1 MVFQHRVEAAY
12 LLADELKQ
20 YKNQEALVLAIPR
33 GGIPLGYVVAKELN
47 LPLEVVLSKKIGHPN
62 QKEFAIGAVTLRSR
76 ILSPSISDVSSKYIE
91 DETQAIRA
99 FLAKR
104 YQEYYGEKTP
114 PELNNKIVIVIDD
127 GIATGNTI
135 LSTLEML
142 HNEKPNRIVVAVPV
156 SSKEALKKL
165 QKSPFIDEVV
175 CLLTPTNFQAVGQ
188 FYENF
193 DTVENAE
200 VKNLLNQKTVD

>member
-1 MVFQHRVEAAY
+1 MVFKDRVEAAY

-33 GGIPLGYVVAKELN
+33 GGVPLGYVVAKELN

-62 QKEFAIGAVTLRSR
+62 QKEFAIGAVTLKSR

-91 DETQAIRA
+91 DETQTIRA

-142 HNEKPNRIVVAVPV
+142 HNEQPKRIVIAVPI
-156 SSKEALKKL
+156 SSKEALRKL

-175 CLLTPTNFQAVGQ
+175 CLSAPANFQAVGQ

-193 DTVENAE
+193 DPVGNDE
-200 VKNLLNQKTVD
+200 VKTLLNQKTVD

>member
-1 MVFQHRVEAAY
+1 MVFKDRVEAAY
-12 LLADELKQ
+12 LLADDLKQ

-76 ILSPSISDVSSKYIE
+76 ILSPSILDVSSKYIE

-104 YQEYYGEKTP
+104 YQEYYGEKKP

-165 QKSPFIDEVV
+165 QKSSFIDEVV

>member
-91 DETQAIRA
+91 DETQTIRV

>member
-1 MVFQHRVEAAY
+1 MVFKDRVEAAY
-12 LLADELKQ
+12 LLADDLKQ

-76 ILSPSISDVSSKYIE
+76 ILSPSILDVSSKYIE

-104 YQEYYGEKTP
+104 YQEYYGKKKP
-114 PELNNKIVIVIDD
+114 PELNNKILIVIDD
-127 GIATGNTI
+127 GIATGKTI

-142 HNEKPNRIVVAVPV
+142 HNEKPNRIVIAVPV

-165 QKSPFIDEVV
+165 QKSSFIDEVV

>member
-1 MVFQHRVEAAY
+1 MVFKDRVEAAY
-12 LLADELKQ
+12 LLADDLKQ

-76 ILSPSISDVSSKYIE
+76 ILSPSILDVSSKYIE

-104 YQEYYGEKTP
+104 YQEYYGKKKP

-165 QKSPFIDEVV
+165 QKSSFIDEVV

-193 DTVENAE
+193 DSVENAE

>member
-1 MVFQHRVEAAY
+1 MVFKDRVEAAY
-12 LLADELKQ
+12 LLADDLKQ

-76 ILSPSISDVSSKYIE
+76 ILSPSILDVSSKYIE

-104 YQEYYGEKTP
+104 YQEYYGKKKP

-165 QKSPFIDEVV
+165 QKSSFIDEVV

>member
-1 MVFQHRVEAAY
+1 MVFKDRVEAAY
-12 LLADELKQ
+12 LLADDLKQ

-165 QKSPFIDEVV
+165 QKSSFIDEVV

>member
-12 LLADELKQ
+12 LLADVLKQ

-91 DETQAIRA
+91 DETQTIRA

>member
-1 MVFQHRVEAAY
+1 MVFKDRVEAAY
-12 LLADELKQ
+12 LLADDLKQ

-76 ILSPSISDVSSKYIE
+76 ILSPSILDVSSKYIE

-104 YQEYYGEKTP
+104 YQEYYGKKTP

-165 QKSPFIDEVV
+165 QKSSFIDEVV

>member
-1 MVFQHRVEAAY
+1 MVFKDRVEAAY
-12 LLADELKQ
+12 LLADDLKQ

-76 ILSPSISDVSSKYIE
+76 ILSPSILDVSSKYIE
-91 DETQAIRA
+91 DETQTIRA

-165 QKSPFIDEVV
+165 QKSSFIDEVV

>member
-1 MVFQHRVEAAY
+1 MVFKDRVEAAY
-12 LLADELKQ
+12 LLADDLKQ

-76 ILSPSISDVSSKYIE
+76 ILSPSILDVSSKYIE

-165 QKSPFIDEVV
+165 QKSSFIDEVV

>member
-1 MVFQHRVEAAY
+1 MVFKDRVEAAY
-12 LLADELKQ
+12 LLADDLKQ

-76 ILSPSISDVSSKYIE
+76 ILSPSILDVSSKYIE

-156 SSKEALKKL
+156 SSKEALRKL
-165 QKSPFIDEVV
+165 QKSSFIDEVV
-175 CLLTPTNFQAVGQ
+175 CLSAPTNFQAVGQ

>member
-1 MVFQHRVEAAY
+1 MVFKDRVEAAY
-12 LLADELKQ
+12 LLADKLKQ

-33 GGIPLGYVVAKELN
+33 GGVPLGFVVAKELN

-62 QKEFAIGAVTLRSR
+62 HKEFAIGAVTLNSR

-91 DETQAIRA
+91 DETQMIRA

-142 HNEKPNRIVVAVPV
+142 HNEQPKSIVIAVPV
-156 SSKEALKKL
+156 SSKEALRKL

-175 CLLTPTNFQAVGQ
+175 CLSAPTNFQAVGQ

-193 DTVENAE
+193 DPVENAE
-200 VKNLLNQKTVD
+200 VKTLLNQKSVD